1 MTTVPCRTRRT
12 GWGWGRGLAPSPGE
26 NRGQVGRSK
35 CSGEVTVEG
44 KSWMCPGG
52 GTVADSPILHILIRT
67 ASYSLPGVTF
77 PSLDKG
83 LRLPVHDNY
92 QSRTA
97 QDLGGHQLSEHTR
110 CPPPPQA
117 ASSPTPFFTPSQSPT
132 KCPMMGT
139 GCGSPQLAQGPQRG
153 TERLRHARWD
163 AEVTSVTVRGMAAH
177 WAPRIPCLGLGPI
190 QASRQQ
196 SGSLGP
202 RNLGLQ
208 L

>member
-67 ASYSLPGVTF
+67 ASYSLPGVTV
-77 PSLDKG
+77 PSLDQG
-83 LRLPVHDNY
+83 LQLPVHDNY

-110 CPPPPQA
+110 CPPPQA